1 MSCRKRAHPIKNEY
15 LKQCQDNL
23 TMYHTVYLDERV
35 SLSPVELNDIRAA
48 DDVKGILITKLRERH
63 EGKCNANGHVRPG
76 SMELLAR
83 SVGLA
88 ENGRFTGNLLYDCKV
103 KCDILYPTTETPMD
117 VTVIKVNK
125 MGAYAVFEEAIRVL
139 LPRDMHLGNAEFDA
153 IQEGNVLKIVL
164 ERSRFQTNDP
174 FITAVGRLLPA
185 EAVVPEVVLGA
196 APAANLPPLA
206 AVEN

>member
-1 MSCRKRAHPIKNEY
+1 
-15 LKQCQDNL
+15 
-23 TMYHTVYLDERV
+23 MYHTVYLDERV

-103 KCDILYPTTETPMD
+103 KCDILYPTTESPMD

-139 LPRDMHLGNAEFDA
+139 LPRDMHLGNSEFDA
-153 IQEGNVLKIVL
+153 IKEGDVLKIVL

-185 EAVVPEVVLGA
+185 DAVVPKVVSA
-196 APAANLPPLA
+196 AAANLPPLA
-206 AVEN
+206 AAEN

>member
-1 MSCRKRAHPIKNEY
+1 
-15 LKQCQDNL
+15 
-23 TMYHTVYLDERV
+23 MYHTVYLDERV

-103 KCDILYPTTETPMD
+103 KCDILYPTTETPLD

-139 LPRDMHLGNAEFDA
+139 LPRDMHLGNSEFDA
-153 IQEGNVLKIVL
+153 IKEGDVLKIVL

-185 EAVVPEVVLGA
+185 EAVAEVPEVVSA
-196 APAANLPPLA
+196 APAANLPPLIA
-206 AVEN
+206 AEN